1 MATSWLQRAKITPAG
16 YSQGRTKYL
25 YQFSQKIVF
34 NVLIYVRAYRRVLNL
49 NLEYIE
55 MNEIN
60 NAKKA
65 DKILQSVCASFKRIP
80 IRNPEVLN
88 RNNHRLTF
96 NVNLEIQEEE
106 NSKFIP
112 VPFDKNSFKL
122 RRNFNKKVAVSV
134 TQSTGL
140 VLPVERLGT

>member
-1 MATSWLQRAKITPAG
+1 MQDSIIFFNSKIIIKVNIGPFKIWFL
-16 YSQGRTKYL
+16 SKVREQEDL
-25 YQFSQKIVF
+25 YCA
-34 NVLIYVRAYRRVLNL
+34 NVM

-60 NAKKA
+60 NSKKA

>member
-1 MATSWLQRAKITPAG
+1 MQDSIIFFNSKIIIKVNIGPFKIWFLSKVREQEDL
-16 YSQGRTKYL
+16 YSA
-25 YQFSQKIVF
+25 
-34 NVLIYVRAYRRVLNL
+34 NVM

-140 VLPVERLGT
+140 VLPVER

>member
-1 MATSWLQRAKITPAG
+1 MSK
-16 YSQGRTKYL
+16 
-25 YQFSQKIVF
+25 
-34 NVLIYVRAYRRVLNL
+34 VREQEDFYCANDM

-140 VLPVERLGT
+140 VLPVERYDILSTTLKLGLTLKA

>member
-1 MATSWLQRAKITPAG
+1 M
-16 YSQGRTKYL
+16 
-25 YQFSQKIVF
+25 
-34 NVLIYVRAYRRVLNL
+34 

-140 VLPVERLGT
+140 VLPVERLGTLGDIPFSQPKSLPEFENFSKLIFCQMFWTIALSGKTCSSF

>member
-1 MATSWLQRAKITPAG
+1 MQDSIIFFNSKIIIKVNIGPFKICFLSKVREQEDL
-16 YSQGRTKYL
+16 YSA
-25 YQFSQKIVF
+25 
-34 NVLIYVRAYRRVLNL
+34 NVM

-140 VLPVERLGT
+140 VLPVER

>member
-1 MATSWLQRAKITPAG
+1 M
-16 YSQGRTKYL
+16 
-25 YQFSQKIVF
+25 
-34 NVLIYVRAYRRVLNL
+34 

-60 NAKKA
+60 KSKKA

-134 TQSTGL
+134 SQSTGL
-140 VLPVERLGT
+140 VLPVERFKFLPI

>member
-1 MATSWLQRAKITPAG
+1 M
-16 YSQGRTKYL
+16 
-25 YQFSQKIVF
+25 
-34 NVLIYVRAYRRVLNL
+34 

-55 MNEIN
+55 MSELPVN
-60 NAKKA
+60 NTKKA

-134 TQSTGL
+134 SQSTGL
-140 VLPVERLGT
+140 VLPVERFKFLLTPFDGLSQTKLFRTPITVADPSVA

>member
-1 MATSWLQRAKITPAG
+1 MQDSIIFFNSKIIIKVNIGPFKIWFL
-16 YSQGRTKYL
+16 SKVREQEDL
-25 YQFSQKIVF
+25 YCA
-34 NVLIYVRAYRRVLNL
+34 NVM

-140 VLPVERLGT
+140 VLPVER